1 MSLNPKV
8 ADRQSNSH
16 LRRDEI
22 LLPQEI
28 ESITRTTI
36 LTSGHINAAQTML
49 WRQFPSIGGLFCT
62 TLGASL
68 SFPAAAGKWL
78 QILHSGTDHWLLAA
92 SGFEADHVVIY
103 DSLNFQNATRQHVL
117 CCISSLVK
125 TKEKQMRYI
134 VKSCQRQENG
144 YDCGV
149 FAIAFATSVA
159 FGQDPSTIV
168 YDTKLL
174 RKHLVNCLK
183 KGIIDLFPVT
193 AAVRSSRC
201 SREKIAVCNVYCHC
215 RRTAHNN
222 MSENF
227 ESLDCSRCK
236 DKFHRM
242 CDSPLPTTKQ
252 ARKKWLCKNCR

>member
-1 MSLNPKV
+1 MLLNPTV
-8 ADRQSNSH
+8 ANRQSNSH

-159 FGQDPSTIV
+159 FGQDPCI
-168 YDTKLL
+168 
-174 RKHLVNCLK
+174 
-183 KGIIDLFPVT
+183 
-193 AAVRSSRC
+193 
-201 SREKIAVCNVYCHC
+201 
-215 RRTAHNN
+215 
-222 MSENF
+222 
-227 ESLDCSRCK
+227 
-236 DKFHRM
+236 
-242 CDSPLPTTKQ
+242 
-252 ARKKWLCKNCR
+252 